1 MKATAAISTAVLV
14 AAMAVTPA
22 MAFGLNAGLGAS
34 VGVSSD
40 GGDMSAD
47 AGLGASIGAGSEGG
61 AGANGTVTGSVGA
74 GASGADG
81 LNVNL
86 DALLRLI
93 ASADYGSNSLSV
105 WSNASAT
112 SVINTDDLFDLDAQS
127 KIDAAVKANWGEH
140 QDLSAA
146 IDANASLK
154 AWLAANHIGAD
165 SVIAIDVGADGSVDV
180 YEG

>member
-1 MKATAAISTAVLV
+1 MKATAAISIAVLV
-14 AAMAVTPA
+14 AAMAVTPVT
-22 MAFGLNAGLGAS
+22 AFGLNAGLGAG
-34 VGVSSD
+34 VGASSD
-40 GGDMSAD
+40 GGDASAN
-47 AGLGASIGAGSEGG
+47 AGLGASVGVGGGGTSASGAV
-61 AGANGTVTGSVGA
+61 AGSVGA
-74 GASGADG
+74 DLSGDG
-81 LNVNL
+81 LNLDL
-86 DALLRLI
+86 DALLQLI

-127 KIDAAVKANWGEH
+127 KIDAAVKANWSEH
-140 QDLSAA
+140 LDLSAA